1 MMWLV
6 WVLDL
11 SREEG
16 LLGIGHGEEIMVT
29 VDTSEVTEEKL
40 QFSEFLL
47 GTGIGPWFRCSICI
61 QLKS

>member
-1 MMWLV
+1 MTWLV

-16 LLGIGHGEEIMVT
+16 LLGIGDGEEIMVT

-47 GTGIGPWFRCSICI
+47 WTGIGPWFRCSICI